1 MTYTNNQGSTR
12 TSRNY
17 QGVTRAVCIG
27 LGGSGLQTIMRLR
40 RLIVE
45 RYGSLEKF
53 PIVRFVQI
61 DTDSGALDNA
71 NLSGKTY
78 HRGVDISLKESEKVH
93 IGMTAEDANRLRI
106 TLKNSQGN
114 SPYDFV
120 GEWLPDYV
128 IENARAID
136 KGAGGVRSVGRL
148 CFFMNYA
155 AIQRAIKSAEIST
168 QGTYPHLMQEF
179 GLLQDEG
186 LDIFIV
192 GSLYGGTGSGT
203 FLDVSYSV
211 RKLYPNAKVYGY
223 LVINPELPTKDG
235 GNNGFDQQANIY
247 AALMELDFY
256 SRGNNFKAF
265 YDKNDPLSRIESNG
279 APPFSFTFLIGRNT
293 SNPRYQIKEKDK
305 LFNVIAQKIAI
316 EFSSRLAPKLK
327 EKRDDFN
334 FPLSQ
339 DDNYPRPNPQYYLT
353 FGLSEIYCPI
363 DRIIQITSA
372 RVSVAIMQFWQF
384 GYGQA
389 PDIESLMLTFYTT
402 YDWYRD
408 VNQKQ
413 GFPEKKLDKI
423 PLEGNNAAD
432 SLMTSWKS
440 NCEKNIINTCQ
451 TASDRESLST
461 QLKSTFRNQFRKV
474 EFGDTDAT
482 RGIWLT
488 KIMREVAAYIIQYHQ
503 NIDEF
508 RLRLLNPREE
518 IFSLGNAQSWIIRLM
533 QDLND
538 NRRRLER
545 EIGSLGEEKALEGL
559 EARWRQ
565 MESEI
570 EEENR
575 QFGWLGL
582 RNKNQTVKSIARRY
596 LEETRKAIEHNRK
609 LFTAKQSLEI
619 TDALSKYCQDI
630 SAKLVISKNKAAE
643 IEVEYRQIESERR
656 EMNLNELN
664 GEAIFTEQD
673 VTDAEQTL
681 MPEQDR
687 LSNYQQITDEL
698 CKVLQID
705 SSLIELLQQVSMDDT
720 VQKMDM
726 VLERIFNNR
735 ILSFGRPVINA
746 FLEKYQPLQP
756 EANKR
761 LSEILDMAEPRVD
774 LNLTDPYY
782 IRGNRKRFVGFLRE
796 QSSSVEK
803 FENLLNQNQITDS
816 EWIPLTEKDRVVVV
830 TEFAPF
836 PLRIIKGIEDYG
848 YQYRLRIQQN
858 KPLHNDKRVQF
869 TDFVPPSDQIMERLQ
884 LLFFPCLALKFLG
897 DYTQSSLQFGYWS
910 QKAMQMQDVL
920 LEGNW
925 DQCMETIYNDND
937 LFTSLEE
944 ELKHFENGLNKD
956 TWGQSASRDSQGS
969 GARATIDAFQR
980 YVNSLTDGYN
990 KRYKD
995 KLIGKDGEIGIL
1007 EKYRQKIDKML
1018 LEKSNSEQ
1026 PSNLSPNAQ
1035 NILEASP
1042 INDEQASTSTVE
1054 TPHDVVIINDEYASE
1069 NARQRRREEIE
1080 QCKRDLED
1088 GIIDQEEYDREV
1100 AAIKQKYPV

>member
-1 MTYTNNQGSTR
+1 MADKK
-12 TSRNY
+12 Y
-17 QGVTRAVCIG
+17 QGVTRTVCIG

-53 PIVRFVQI
+53 PIVSFVQI

-71 NLSGKTY
+71 NLSGKTF
-78 HRGVDISLKESEKVH
+78 HRGVDISLKDGEKVH
-93 IGMTAEDANRLRI
+93 IGMTAEDANRLRGS
-106 TLKNSQGN
+106 LKNSQGN

-128 IENARAID
+128 IDNARAID

-148 CFFMNYA
+148 CFFLNYA
-155 AIQRAIKSAEIST
+155 AIRRAIDGAERVT
-168 QGTYPHLMQEF
+168 QGTHPHLMQEF

-203 FLDVSYSV
+203 FLDVAYSV
-211 RKLYPNAKVYGY
+211 KNLYREAKVYGY
-223 LVINPELPTKDG
+223 LVINPELPTRDG

-247 AALMELDFY
+247 AALTELDFY
-256 SRGNNFKAF
+256 ARGNSFKAF
-265 YDKNDPLSRIESNG
+265 YDRNDPRSKIESNG
-279 APPFSFTFLIGRNT
+279 KPPFDYTFLIGRNT

-316 EFSSRLAPKLK
+316 EFSSKLAPKLK

-372 RVSVAIMQFWQF
+372 KVSVAIMKFWQF

-402 YDWYRD
+402 YDWYGD
-408 VNQKQ
+408 VNQKL
-413 GFPEKKLDKI
+413 GFPEKRLDKI
-423 PLEGNNAAD
+423 PLEGNNTAD

-482 RGIWLT
+482 RGVWLT
-488 KIMREVAAYIIQYHQ
+488 KIMREVPTYISEYRQ

-508 RLRLLNPREE
+508 YLRLLNPQEE
-518 IFSLGNAQSWIIRLM
+518 IFSLGNAQSWIIRLN

-545 EIGSLGEEKALEGL
+545 EIGQLGEEKTLEEL

-565 MESEI
+565 MELDI
-570 EEENR
+570 EDENR
-575 QFGWLGL
+575 QFGGFGL
-582 RNKNQTVKSIARRY
+582 RNKNENVKSTARKC
-596 LEETRKAIEHNRK
+596 LEENRKAIEHNRK

-619 TDALSKYCQDI
+619 TDALSKYCQEI
-630 SAKLVISKNKAAE
+630 RANLVFSKNKAAE
-643 IEVEYRQIESERR
+643 IEVKYLEIESERR

-673 VTDAEQTL
+673 VTNAEQTL

-687 LSNYQQITDEL
+687 LSNYQQITDDL
-698 CKVLQID
+698 LKVLQID
-705 SSLIELLQQVSMDDT
+705 SSLVELLQQISVDDT
-720 VQKMDM
+720 VQNMDM
-726 VLERIFNNR
+726 VLEKIFNNR
-735 ILSFGRPVINA
+735 ILSFGRPVIEA

-761 LSEILDMAEPRVD
+761 LSEILDMAEPRID
-774 LNLTDPYY
+774 LNLNDPYY
-782 IRGNRKRFVGFLRE
+782 IKGNCKRFVGFLRD

-816 EWIPLTEKDRVVVV
+816 EWIPLTEKDRVVTV

-836 PLRIIKGIEDYG
+836 PLRIIQGIEDYG

-869 TDFVPPSDQIMERLQ
+869 NDFVPPSIDLIERLQ
-884 LLFFPCLALKFLG
+884 SLFFPCLALRFLG
-897 DYTQSSLQFGYWS
+897 DYTQPILRSRYWS
-910 QKAMQMQDVL
+910 QRAMQMQDIL
-920 LEGNW
+920 LQGNW

-944 ELKHFENGLNKD
+944 ELRHFENGLNKE
-956 TWGQSASRDSQGS
+956 TWGQSASKNSKGS
-969 GARATIDAFQR
+969 GARATIDEFQR
-980 YVNSLTDGYN
+980 YVNSLSDGYN

-995 KLIGKDGEIGIL
+995 KLIGKDGQIGIL
-1007 EKYRQKIDKML
+1007 EKYRLKIDRML
-1018 LEKSNSEQ
+1018 TDHTNTDRSDLSSSPTNILAGDQNNSESIDAEVVDDSESIRISQ
-1026 PSNLSPNAQ
+1026 ENLRKRAAEMK
-1035 NILEASP
+1035 IHKEYLDLGV
-1042 INDEQASTSTVE
+1042 ITKEQ
-1054 TPHDVVIINDEYASE
+1054 
-1069 NARQRRREEIE
+1069 
-1080 QCKRDLED
+1080 
-1088 GIIDQEEYDREV
+1088 YDRKLEEV
-1100 AAIKQKYPV
+1100 KLKYPI

>member
-1 MTYTNNQGSTR
+1 M
-12 TSRNY
+12 
-17 QGVTRAVCIG
+17 
-27 LGGSGLQTIMRLR
+27 
-40 RLIVE
+40 
-45 RYGSLEKF
+45 
-53 PIVRFVQI
+53 
-61 DTDSGALDNA
+61 D
-71 NLSGKTY
+71 
-78 HRGVDISLKESEKVH
+78 
-93 IGMTAEDANRLRI
+93 
-106 TLKNSQGN
+106 
-114 SPYDFV
+114 
-120 GEWLPDYV
+120 
-128 IENARAID
+128 
-136 KGAGGVRSVGRL
+136 
-148 CFFMNYA
+148 
-155 AIQRAIKSAEIST
+155 
-168 QGTYPHLMQEF
+168 
-179 GLLQDEG
+179 
-186 LDIFIV
+186 FIV

-203 FLDVSYSV
+203 FLDVAYSV
-211 RKLYPNAKVYGY
+211 KNLYREAKVYGY
-223 LVINPELPTKDG
+223 LVINPELPTRDG

-247 AALMELDFY
+247 AALTELDFY
-256 SRGNNFKAF
+256 ARGNAFRAF
-265 YDKNDPLSRIESNG
+265 YDRNDPRSKIESNG
-279 APPFSFTFLIGRNT
+279 KPPFDYTFLIGRNT

-353 FGLSEIYCPI
+353 FGLSEVYCPI

-372 RVSVAIMQFWQF
+372 KFSIAIMKFWQF

-402 YDWYRD
+402 YDWYGD
-408 VNQKQ
+408 VNQKL
-413 GFPEKKLDKI
+413 GLPEKRLDKI

-451 TASDRESLST
+451 TTSDRESLST

-474 EFGDTDAT
+474 EFGDTEAT
-482 RGIWLT
+482 RGVWLT
-488 KIMREVAAYIIQYHQ
+488 KIMREVPTYISEYRQ

-508 RLRLLNPREE
+508 YLRLLNPQEE
-518 IFSLGNAQSWIIRLM
+518 IFSLGNAQSWIIRLN

-545 EIGSLGEEKALEGL
+545 EIGQLGEEKTLEEL

-575 QFGWLGL
+575 QFGGFGL
-582 RNKNQTVKSIARRY
+582 RNKNENVKSTARRC
-596 LEETRKAIEHNRK
+596 LEENRKAIEHNRK

-619 TDALSKYCQDI
+619 TDALSKYCQEI
-630 SAKLVISKNKAAE
+630 RANLVFSKNKAAE
-643 IEVEYRQIESERR
+643 IEVKYLGIESERR

-673 VTDAEQTL
+673 VTNAEQTL

-698 CKVLQID
+698 LKVLQID
-705 SSLIELLQQVSMDDT
+705 SSLVELLQQVSVDDT
-720 VQKMDM
+720 VQNMDM
-726 VLERIFNNR
+726 VLEKIFNNR
-735 ILSFGRPVINA
+735 ILSFGRPVIEA

-774 LNLTDPYY
+774 LNLNDPYY
-782 IRGNRKRFVGFLRE
+782 NKGNCKRFVGFLRD
-796 QSSSVEK
+796 QSSSVQK

-816 EWIPLTEKDRVVVV
+816 EWIPLTEKDRVVTV

-836 PLRIIKGIEDYG
+836 PLRIIQGIEDYG

-869 TDFVPPSDQIMERLQ
+869 NDFVPPSIDLIERLQ
-884 LLFFPCLALKFLG
+884 SLFFPCLALNFLG
-897 DYTQSSLQFGYWS
+897 DYTQSILKFHYWS
-910 QKAMQMQDVL
+910 QRALKMQDVL

-944 ELKHFENGLNKD
+944 ELKQFENGLNKE
-956 TWGQSASRDSQGS
+956 TWGQSASKNSQGS
-969 GARATIDAFQR
+969 GARATIDEFQR
-980 YVNSLTDGYN
+980 YVNNLSDGYN

-1018 LEKSNSEQ
+1018 SDQKITSVQSI
-1026 PSNLSPNAQ
+1026 ST
-1035 NILEASP
+1035 NILTANQ
-1042 INDEQASTSTVE
+1042 NDTQSIDAEIVADPVNSSNFLDD
-1054 TPHDVVIINDEYASE
+1054 PRRI
-1069 NARQRRREEIE
+1069 RREEIE
-1080 QCKRDLED
+1080 LCEADLNK
-1088 GIIDQEEYDREV
+1088 GIITQEEYKRE
-1100 AAIKQKYPV
+1100 IEKIRLKYPI